1 MKKDDLRLDTKVENR
16 DYRLKRASSLFM
28 PTNNLAIE
36 DYIVRDGEQ
45 NEDSDIGNQAP
56 KRRHKSLPLSFI
68 PTNEEGKEMPSIE
81 LTPSA
86 SVNLGANFDYEAEMA
101 NNVITNDSLEANFDS
116 PGPRAPIRQASKSSL
131 MDGIDDVGISGAKIN
146 SSRVALYFDQEQE
159 DSANFSNNEVKKE
172 ASPSLSP
179 RVKNSPIENFK
190 VDSKM
195 RE

>member
-1 MKKDDLRLDTKVENR
+1 MKNDDLRLDTKVENR

-86 SVNLGANFDYEAEMA
+86 SLNLGGNFAYEAENA
-101 NNVITNDSLEANFDS
+101 NKKITNESLEKIFDS
-116 PGPRAPIRQASKSSL
+116 PGPRAPIRQASSRSLGLKDDFKMDVEFSSKERYLDGEVAKKSSP
-131 MDGIDDVGISGAKIN
+131 ISSPK
-146 SSRVALYFDQEQE
+146 SR
-159 DSANFSNNEVKKE
+159 E
-172 ASPSLSP
+172 ASTEIAEKLTIDT
-179 RVKNSPIENFK
+179 RFLK
-190 VDSKM
+190 
-195 RE
+195 